1 MKHLKRPFLLILG
14 MSLVGIGAIGAF
26 LPLLPTTPFLI
37 LALWCFAQSSERFHS
52 WLYNHRFLGPPLQAW
67 DKHRVIPPIAK
78 MAATGS
84 MSVSFAYVA
93 IFTDA
98 PLALLLTML
107 AVMLY
112 GAWFVLTKPS
122 YPEKEEGRERAQSPE

>member
-1 MKHLKRPFLLILG
+1 MKRLTKPFFLILG
-14 MSLVGIGAIGAF
+14 MLLVGIGAVGAF

-78 MAATGS
+78 IAAIGS
-84 MSVSFAYVA
+84 MSVSLTYVV
-93 IFTDA
+93 IFTEA
-98 PLALLLTML
+98 GLTLILPMI

-112 GAWFVLTKPS
+112 GAWFILTKAS
-122 YPEKEEGRERAQSPE
+122 YPAEKKDEER